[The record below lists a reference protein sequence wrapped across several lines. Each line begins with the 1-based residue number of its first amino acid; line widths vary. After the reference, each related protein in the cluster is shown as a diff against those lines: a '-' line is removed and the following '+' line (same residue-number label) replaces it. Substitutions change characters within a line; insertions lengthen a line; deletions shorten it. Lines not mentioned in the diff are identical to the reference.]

1 MLSDT
6 PACLFRREAAHRNTS
21 DGETVLDAHWS
32 LIRPGTLGRPHRS
45 TIKVDSV
52 SSMIRNKALTELT
65 PGQRLRMSDK
75 QLGAFFCGELFAF
88 ILVDRTRRAAER
100 LARLHGCTF
109 QFDATTGCGAFV
121 KRHWTSGLL
130 ASLVESAI
138 QWLGKFR
145 PESLFAPPS
154 ANAARTTPGGLRNH

>member
-1 MLSDT
+1 M
-6 PACLFRREAAHRNTS
+6 
-21 DGETVLDAHWS
+21 
-32 LIRPGTLGRPHRS
+32 
-45 TIKVDSV
+45 

-109 QFDATTGCGAFV
+109 QFDATTGGGAFV

-130 ASLVESAI
+130 VSLVEFGNSVAGEI
-138 QWLGKFR
+138 S
-145 PESLFAPPS
+145 P
-154 ANAARTTPGGLRNH
+154 